1 MSLDLN
7 ERAQEIFREIVDSY
21 LESGDPQ
28 GSRTISKRLGTRLSP
43 ATIRN
48 VMADLQEMDLL
59 YSPHTSGGRLPT
71 ERGLRFYVDTLM
83 GDSALS
89 VTDKERLE
97 QECASVGLTVQ
108 EMFERTS
115 RTLSGLSSCAGLVL
129 VPKREAPL
137 RHIEFVSLEPGRA
150 LAVMVLHDGTVENR
164 LIDVPREIVP
174 GELKEASNYL
184 QHMMYGKTLAEMQSD
199 VDRLI
204 EQCRRELGQLQGR
217 VVEAGLALKPDDKS
231 DLLIF
236 QGAANILQGAAIEDV
251 ASIQRLFDLLEKQE
265 TATQLLRETEAGEG
279 VQIYIGSENN
289 VLQNSNLSMV
299 VSAYRDENKRI
310 VGATGVIGPTRLNY
324 RKVIPMVDYTA
335 RLMGQ
340 LITRTS

>member
-28 GSRTISKRLGTRLSP
+28 GSRTISTRLSTRLSP

-97 QECASVGLTVQ
+97 QECASAGLTVQ

-184 QHMMYGKTLAEMQSD
+184 QHMMHGKTLAEMQSD
-199 VDRLI
+199 VERLI
-204 EQCRRELGQLQGR
+204 TQCRKELGELQGR
-217 VVEAGLALKPDDKS
+217 VVEAGLAIKPDDHS

-251 ASIQRLFDLLEKQE
+251 ASIQRLFDVLEKQE

-289 VLQNSNLSMV
+289 VIQNSNLSMV

-340 LITRTS
+340 LITRTP